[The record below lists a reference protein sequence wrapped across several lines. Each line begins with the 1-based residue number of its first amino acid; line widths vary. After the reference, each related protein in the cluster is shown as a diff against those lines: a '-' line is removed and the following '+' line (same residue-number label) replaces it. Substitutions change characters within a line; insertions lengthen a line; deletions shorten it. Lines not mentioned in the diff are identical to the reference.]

1 MAGAGNEAV
10 GRPAASRRRDLVE
23 RAVNMKILPGLALAI
38 VLALLGNYF
47 ADRLAAALGFG
58 PGAIS
63 GIMVA
68 ILLGLALSN
77 VLTLPAWVAP
87 GAEFAVKRVLRIGIV
102 LLGLKL
108 SIVEV
113 GSIGLKSL
121 PVVLVTIPAAI
132 LLVTFLGRRL
142 GLPDR
147 LGTLIAVGTGI
158 CGNTA
163 IVAVSPTI
171 AAKEEETSY
180 AVACITIFGLF
191 AMLAYPFLS
200 HWLFDGDAL
209 RAGLF
214 LGSAVH
220 DTSQVA
226 GAGLV
231 YQDYYHDPQALNV
244 ATVTKL
250 ERNLSMLIVIP
261 LMSILYH
268 RRSAEGSAPPPWW
281 TMVPLFVVGFACMS
295 ALRTIGDMSQRPF
308 GLLEPG
314 QWHAFVKLASQAMT
328 YCLGIAMAGVGLGTS
343 IKGIRGIGLKPLGL
357 GLLSAL
363 IVGVISVLLIKTLY

>member
-1 MAGAGNEAV
+1 MMSVVPGLLIAFALAVAGNF
-10 GRPAASRRRDLVE
+10 L
-23 RAVNMKILPGLALAI
+23 
-38 VLALLGNYF
+38 
-47 ADRLAAALGFG
+47 ADRLALSLGLG
-58 PGAIS
+58 AGAIS

-68 ILLGLALSN
+68 ILLGLALGN
-77 VLTLPAWVAP
+77 LLRLPAALKP
-87 GAEFAVKRVLRIGIV
+87 GISFAVKRVLRLGIV

-121 PVVLVTIPAAI
+121 PVIMVTIPAAI
-132 LLVTFLGRRL
+132 LIVTYLGRRL

-147 LGTLIAVGTGI
+147 LGTLIAVGTSI

-171 AAKEEETSY
+171 GAKEEETSY
-180 AVACITIFGLF
+180 AVACITVFGLF
-191 AMLAYPFLS
+191 AMLAYPFVA
-200 HWLFDGDAL
+200 HWLFGGDAFK
-209 RAGLF
+209 AGLF
-214 LGSAVH
+214 LGSSVH

-226 GAGLV
+226 GAGMV
-231 YQDYYHDPQALNV
+231 YSDFYRDPQALNV

-250 ERNLSMLIVIP
+250 ERNLSMLLVIP

-268 RRSAEGSAPPPWW
+268 RRSSEGTAPPPWW

-295 ALRTIGDMSQRPF
+295 ALRTIGDLGDRPF
-308 GLLEPG
+308 GLLTPE
-314 QWHAFVKLASQAMT
+314 QWHAFLDVSKQAST

-343 IKGIRGIGLKPLGL
+343 IKGLKAMGLKPLGL
-357 GLLSAL
+357 GLVSAL
-363 IVGVISVLLIKTLY
+363 IVGIISTLLIKTLY

>member
-1 MAGAGNEAV
+1 MMNVIPGLLIAFALAVAGNF
-10 GRPAASRRRDLVE
+10 L
-23 RAVNMKILPGLALAI
+23 
-38 VLALLGNYF
+38 
-47 ADRLAAALGFG
+47 ADRLALSLGLG
-58 PGAIS
+58 AGAIS

-68 ILLGLALSN
+68 ILLGLALGN
-77 VLTLPAWVAP
+77 LLKLPAALKP
-87 GAEFAVKRVLRIGIV
+87 GIGFAVKRVLRLGIV

-121 PVVLVTIPAAI
+121 PVILVTIPAAI
-132 LLVTFLGRRL
+132 LIVTYLGRRL

-147 LGTLIAVGTGI
+147 LGTLIAVGTSI

-171 AAKEEETSY
+171 GAKEEETSY
-180 AVACITIFGLF
+180 AVACITVFGLF
-191 AMLAYPFLS
+191 AMLAYPFVA
-200 HWLFDGDAL
+200 HWLFGGDAFK
-209 RAGLF
+209 AGLF
-214 LGSAVH
+214 LGSSVH

-226 GAGLV
+226 GAGMV
-231 YQDYYHDPQALNV
+231 YSDFYQDPQALNV

-250 ERNLSMLIVIP
+250 ERNLSMLLVIP

-268 RRSAEGSAPPPWW
+268 RRSSEGTAPPPWW

-295 ALRTIGDMSQRPF
+295 ALRTIGDLGDRPF
-308 GLLEPG
+308 GLLTPE
-314 QWHAFVKLASQAMT
+314 QWHAFLDVSKQVST

-343 IKGIRGIGLKPLGL
+343 IKGLKAMGLKPLGL
-357 GLLSAL
+357 GLVSAL
-363 IVGVISVLLIKTLY
+363 IVGIISTLLIKTLY

>member
-1 MAGAGNEAV
+1 MNV
-10 GRPAASRRRDLVE
+10 
-23 RAVNMKILPGLALAI
+23 IPGLLLAFALAI
-38 VLALLGNYF
+38 LGNF
-47 ADRLAAALGFG
+47 LADSIAHALGMG

-68 ILLGLALSN
+68 ILLGLALGN
-77 VLTLPAWVAP
+77 LLGLPATLRP
-87 GAEFAVKRVLRIGIV
+87 GIDFAVKRVLRIGIV
-102 LLGLKL
+102 LLGLML

-113 GSIGLKSL
+113 GTIGLKSL
-121 PVVLVTIPAAI
+121 PVILVTIPAAI

-171 AAKEEETSY
+171 AAKKEETSY

-191 AMLAYPFLS
+191 AMLVYPFVA
-200 HWLFDGDAL
+200 HWLFAGDAF

-226 GAGLV
+226 GAGMV
-231 YQDYYHDPQALNV
+231 YQDYYGAPQALNV

-268 RRSAEGSAPPPWW
+268 RRSSEGTEPPPWY
-281 TMVPLFVVGFACMS
+281 TMVPLFVVGFAAMS
-295 ALRTIGDMSQRPF
+295 LLRTVGDLGERPF
-308 GLLEPG
+308 GLLTPD
-314 QWHAFVKLASQAMT
+314 QWHGFVKLASHVTT

-343 IKGIRGIGLKPLGL
+343 IKGIRSIGLKPLGL
-357 GLLSAL
+357 GLVSAL
-363 IVGVISVLLIKTLY
+363 LVGIISTLLIKTLY

>member
-1 MAGAGNEAV
+1 M
-10 GRPAASRRRDLVE
+10 
-23 RAVNMKILPGLALAI
+23 MKVIPGLLLAFALA
-38 VLALLGNYF
+38 VLGNYL
-47 ADRLAAALGFG
+47 ADAIASALGLG

-68 ILLGLALSN
+68 ILLGVALGN
-77 VLTLPAWVAP
+77 VFSLPEALKP
-87 GAEFAVKRVLRIGIV
+87 GINVAVKRVLRLGIV

-113 GSIGLKSL
+113 GAIGLKSL
-121 PVVLVTIPAAI
+121 PVILVTIPAAI
-132 LLVTFLGRRL
+132 LIVTYLGRRL
-142 GLPDR
+142 GLTDR

-171 AAKEEETSY
+171 GAKEEETSY
-180 AVACITIFGLF
+180 AVACITVFGLF
-191 AMLAYPFLS
+191 AMLVYPFVA
-200 HWLFDGDAL
+200 HWLFGGDSF

-226 GAGLV
+226 GAGMV
-231 YQDYYHDPQALNV
+231 YQDYYHAPEALNV

-268 RRSAEGSAPPPWW
+268 RRSSAGSAPPPWW
-281 TMVPLFVVGFACMS
+281 TMIPLFVVGFAAMS
-295 ALRTIGDMSQRPF
+295 ALRTVGDLGDRPF
-308 GLLEPG
+308 GRLTLE
-314 QWHAFVKLASQAMT
+314 QWHGFLDVAKHAST
-328 YCLGIAMAGVGLGTS
+328 YCLGIAMAGVGLGTR
-343 IKGIRGIGLKPLGL
+343 IRELRGIGFKPLGL
-357 GLLSAL
+357 GLVSAL
-363 IVGVISVLLIKTLY
+363 IVGIISTLLIKSLY

>member
-1 MAGAGNEAV
+1 MMNVIPGLLIAFALAVAGNF
-10 GRPAASRRRDLVE
+10 L
-23 RAVNMKILPGLALAI
+23 
-38 VLALLGNYF
+38 
-47 ADRLAAALGFG
+47 ADRLALSLGLG
-58 PGAIS
+58 AGAIS

-68 ILLGLALSN
+68 ILLGLALGN
-77 VLTLPAWVAP
+77 LLKLPAALKP
-87 GAEFAVKRVLRIGIV
+87 GISFAVKRVLRLGIV

-121 PVVLVTIPAAI
+121 PVIMVTIPAAI
-132 LLVTFLGRRL
+132 LIVTYLGRRL

-147 LGTLIAVGTGI
+147 LGTLIAVGTSI

-171 AAKEEETSY
+171 GAKEEETSY
-180 AVACITIFGLF
+180 AVACITVFGLF
-191 AMLAYPFLS
+191 AMLAYPFVA
-200 HWLFDGDAL
+200 HWLFGGDAFK
-209 RAGLF
+209 AGLF
-214 LGSAVH
+214 LGSSVH

-226 GAGLV
+226 GAGMV
-231 YQDYYHDPQALNV
+231 YSDFYHDPQALNV

-250 ERNLSMLIVIP
+250 ERNLSMLLVIP

-268 RRSAEGSAPPPWW
+268 RRSSEGTAPPPWW

-295 ALRTIGDMSQRPF
+295 ALRTIGDLGDRPF
-308 GLLEPG
+308 GVLTPE
-314 QWHAFVKLASQAMT
+314 QWHAFLDVSKQAST

-343 IKGIRGIGLKPLGL
+343 IKGLKAMGLKPLGL
-357 GLLSAL
+357 GLVSAL
-363 IVGVISVLLIKTLY
+363 IVGIISTLLIKTLY

>member
-1 MAGAGNEAV
+1 MMNVIPGLLVAFALAVAGN
-10 GRPAASRRRDLVE
+10 
-23 RAVNMKILPGLALAI
+23 
-38 VLALLGNYF
+38 LL
-47 ADRLAAALGFG
+47 ADRLALSLGLG
-58 PGAIS
+58 AGAIS

-68 ILLGLALSN
+68 ILLGLALGN
-77 VLTLPAWVAP
+77 LFKLPATLKP
-87 GAEFAVKRVLRIGIV
+87 GIGFAVKRVLRLGIV

-121 PVVLVTIPAAI
+121 PVILVTIPAAI
-132 LLVTFLGRRL
+132 LIVTYLGRRL

-147 LGTLIAVGTGI
+147 LGTLIAVGTSI

-171 AAKEEETSY
+171 GAKEEETSY
-180 AVACITIFGLF
+180 AVACITVFGLF
-191 AMLAYPFLS
+191 AMLAYPFVA
-200 HWLFDGDAL
+200 HWLFGGDAFK
-209 RAGLF
+209 AGLF
-214 LGSAVH
+214 LGSSVH

-226 GAGLV
+226 GAGMV
-231 YQDYYHDPQALNV
+231 YSDFYNDPQALNV

-250 ERNLSMLIVIP
+250 ERNLSMLLVIP

-268 RRSAEGSAPPPWW
+268 RRSSEGTAPPPWW

-295 ALRTIGDMSQRPF
+295 ALRTIGDLGDRPF
-308 GLLEPG
+308 GLLTPE
-314 QWHAFVKLASQAMT
+314 QWHAFLDVSKHVST

-343 IKGIRGIGLKPLGL
+343 IKGLKAMGLKPLGL
-357 GLLSAL
+357 GLVSAL
-363 IVGVISVLLIKTLY
+363 IVGIISTLLIKTLY

>member
-1 MAGAGNEAV
+1 
-10 GRPAASRRRDLVE
+10 
-23 RAVNMKILPGLALAI
+23 MKILPGLLLALVIAVLGN
-38 VLALLGNYF
+38 VLADLLG
-47 ADRLAAALGFG
+47 AALGLG

-63 GIMVA
+63 GIMAA
-68 ILLGLALSN
+68 ILIGLAIGNLFR
-77 VLTLPAWVAP
+77 LPAALKPGIDVAL
-87 GAEFAVKRVLRIGIV
+87 KRVLRIGIV

-113 GSIGLKSL
+113 GSIGLRSL
-121 PVVLVTIPAAI
+121 PIILVTIPTAI
-132 LLVTFLGRRL
+132 LLVTVLGRRL
-142 GLPDR
+142 GLADR
-147 LGTLIAVGTGI
+147 LATLIAVGTGI

-191 AMLAYPFLS
+191 AMLCYPFFA
-200 HWLFDGDAL
+200 HWLFSGDPF

-226 GAGLV
+226 GAGMV
-231 YQDYYHDPQALNV
+231 YQDYYQAPEALNV

-268 RRSAEGSAPPPWW
+268 RRSSEGAEPPPWW
-281 TMVPLFVVGFACMS
+281 TMVPLFVVGFAAMS
-295 ALRTIGDMSQRPF
+295 LLRTLGDLGGRPF
-308 GLLEPG
+308 GLLDAG
-314 QWHAFVKLASQAMT
+314 QWRWFIGEAGHVSS
-328 YCLGIAMAGVGLGTS
+328 YCLGIAMAGVGLGTR
-343 IKGIRGIGLKPLGL
+343 ITHIRSIGLKPLGL
-357 GLLSAL
+357 GLASAL
-363 IVGVISVLLIKTLY
+363 IVGIVSVLLIRTLY

>member
-1 MAGAGNEAV
+1 MMSVIPGLLVAFALAVAGNF
-10 GRPAASRRRDLVE
+10 L
-23 RAVNMKILPGLALAI
+23 
-38 VLALLGNYF
+38 
-47 ADRLAAALGFG
+47 ADRLALWLGL
-58 PGAIS
+58 GAGAVS

-68 ILLGLALSN
+68 ILLGLALGN
-77 VLTLPAWVAP
+77 LLKLPAALKP
-87 GAEFAVKRVLRIGIV
+87 GIGFAVKRVLRLGIV

-121 PVVLVTIPAAI
+121 PVILVTIPAAI
-132 LLVTFLGRRL
+132 LIVTYLGRRL

-147 LGTLIAVGTGI
+147 LGTLIAVGTSI

-171 AAKEEETSY
+171 GAKEEETSY
-180 AVACITIFGLF
+180 AVACITVFGLF
-191 AMLAYPFLS
+191 AMLAYPFVA
-200 HWLFDGDAL
+200 HWLFGGDAFK
-209 RAGLF
+209 AGLF
-214 LGSAVH
+214 LGSSVH

-226 GAGLV
+226 GAGMV
-231 YQDYYHDPQALNV
+231 YSDFYHDPQALNV

-250 ERNLSMLIVIP
+250 ERNLSMLLVIP

-268 RRSAEGSAPPPWW
+268 RRSSEGTAPPPWW

-295 ALRTIGDMSQRPF
+295 ALRTIGDLGDRPF
-308 GLLEPG
+308 GLLTPE
-314 QWHAFVKLASQAMT
+314 QWHAFLDVSKHVSA

-343 IKGIRGIGLKPLGL
+343 IKGLKAMGLKPLGL
-357 GLLSAL
+357 GLVSAL
-363 IVGVISVLLIKTLY
+363 IVGIISTLLIKTLY

>member
-1 MAGAGNEAV
+1 MMNVIPGLLVAFALAVAGNF
-10 GRPAASRRRDLVE
+10 L
-23 RAVNMKILPGLALAI
+23 
-38 VLALLGNYF
+38 
-47 ADRLAAALGFG
+47 ADRLALSLGLG
-58 PGAIS
+58 AGAIS

-68 ILLGLALSN
+68 ILLGLALGN
-77 VLTLPAWVAP
+77 LLKLPAALKP
-87 GAEFAVKRVLRIGIV
+87 GIGFAVKRVLRLGIV

-121 PVVLVTIPAAI
+121 PVIMVTIPAAI
-132 LLVTFLGRRL
+132 LIVTYLGRRL

-147 LGTLIAVGTGI
+147 LGTLIAVGTSI

-171 AAKEEETSY
+171 GAKEEETSY
-180 AVACITIFGLF
+180 AVACITVFGLF
-191 AMLAYPFLS
+191 AMLAYPFVA
-200 HWLFDGDAL
+200 HWLFGGDAFK
-209 RAGLF
+209 AGLF
-214 LGSAVH
+214 LGSSVH

-226 GAGLV
+226 GAGMV
-231 YQDYYHDPQALNV
+231 YSDFYHDPQALNV

-250 ERNLSMLIVIP
+250 ERNLSMLLVIP

-268 RRSAEGSAPPPWW
+268 RRSSEGTAPPPWW

-295 ALRTIGDMSQRPF
+295 ALRTIGDLGDRPF
-308 GLLEPG
+308 GLLTPE
-314 QWHAFVKLASQAMT
+314 QWHAFLDVSKQVST

-343 IKGIRGIGLKPLGL
+343 IKGLKAMGLKPLGL
-357 GLLSAL
+357 GLVSAL
-363 IVGVISVLLIKTLY
+363 IVGIISTLLIKTLY

>member
-1 MAGAGNEAV
+1 MMMNVIPGLLIAFALAVAGNF
-10 GRPAASRRRDLVE
+10 L
-23 RAVNMKILPGLALAI
+23 
-38 VLALLGNYF
+38 
-47 ADRLAAALGFG
+47 ADRLALSLGLG
-58 PGAIS
+58 AGAIS

-68 ILLGLALSN
+68 ILLGLALGN
-77 VLTLPAWVAP
+77 LLKLPAALKP
-87 GAEFAVKRVLRIGIV
+87 GIGFAVKRVLRLGIV

-121 PVVLVTIPAAI
+121 PVIMVTIPAAI
-132 LLVTFLGRRL
+132 LIVTYLGRRL

-147 LGTLIAVGTGI
+147 LGTLIAVGTSI

-171 AAKEEETSY
+171 GAKEEETSY
-180 AVACITIFGLF
+180 AVACITVFGLF
-191 AMLAYPFLS
+191 AMLAYPFVA
-200 HWLFDGDAL
+200 HWLFGGDAFK
-209 RAGLF
+209 AGLF
-214 LGSAVH
+214 LGSSVH

-226 GAGLV
+226 GAGMV
-231 YQDYYHDPQALNV
+231 YSDFYHDPQALNV

-250 ERNLSMLIVIP
+250 ERNLSMLLVIP

-268 RRSAEGSAPPPWW
+268 RRSSEGTAPPPWW

-295 ALRTIGDMSQRPF
+295 ALRTIGDLGDRPF
-308 GLLEPG
+308 GLLTPE
-314 QWHAFVKLASQAMT
+314 QWHAFLDVSKQVST

-343 IKGIRGIGLKPLGL
+343 IKGLKAMGLKPLGL
-357 GLLSAL
+357 GLVSAL
-363 IVGVISVLLIKTLY
+363 IVGIISTLLIKTLY

>member
-1 MAGAGNEAV
+1 MNV
-10 GRPAASRRRDLVE
+10 V
-23 RAVNMKILPGLALAI
+23 PGLLLALAI
-38 VLALLGNYF
+38 AILGNFIADWLALSLG
-47 ADRLAAALGFG
+47 LG

-68 ILLGLALSN
+68 ILLGLALGN
-77 VLTLPAWVAP
+77 FFKLPAALKP
-87 GAEFAVKRVLRIGIV
+87 GIDFSLKRVLRIGIV

-121 PVVLVTIPAAI
+121 PVILVTIPAAI
-132 LLVTFLGRRL
+132 FIVTFLGRRL
-142 GLPDR
+142 GLADR
-147 LGTLIAVGTGI
+147 LATLIAVGTGI

-171 AAKEEETSY
+171 GAKEEETSY

-191 AMLAYPFLS
+191 AMLAYPFVA
-200 HWLFDGDAL
+200 HWLFDGDPFQ
-209 RAGLF
+209 AGLF

-231 YQDYYHDPQALNV
+231 YQDYYNAPEALNV

-250 ERNLSMLIVIP
+250 ERNLSMLVVIP

-268 RRSAEGSAPPPWW
+268 RRSSEGAAPPPWW
-281 TMVPLFVVGFACMS
+281 TMVPLFVIAFGCMS
-295 ALRTIGDMSQRPF
+295 ALRTIGDIGQRPF
-308 GLLEPG
+308 GLLSPADWQG
-314 QWHAFVKLASQAMT
+314 FLDVAKHASSI
-328 YCLGIAMAGVGLGTS
+328 CLGVAMAGVGLGTS
-343 IKGIRGIGLKPLGL
+343 IKGLRSIGLKPLGL
-357 GLLSAL
+357 GLVSAL
-363 IVGVISVLLIKTLY
+363 IVGIISMLLIKLLY

>member
-1 MAGAGNEAV
+1 
-10 GRPAASRRRDLVE
+10 
-23 RAVNMKILPGLALAI
+23 MKVLPGFLLALA
-38 VLALLGNYF
+38 LAVVGVYL
-47 ADRLAAALGFG
+47 ADSIAHALGLG
-58 PGAIS
+58 AGAIS

-68 ILLGLALSN
+68 ILLGLALGN
-77 VLTLPAWVAP
+77 LLALPAALKP
-87 GAEFAVKRVLRIGIV
+87 GIDFAVKRVLRFGIV

-113 GSIGLKSL
+113 GTIGLKSL
-121 PVVLVTIPAAI
+121 PVILVTIPVAI

-171 AAKEEETSY
+171 AAQKEETSY
-180 AVACITIFGLF
+180 AVACITVFGLF
-191 AMLAYPFLS
+191 AMLVYPFVA
-200 HWLFDGDAL
+200 HWLFAGDAFQ
-209 RAGLF
+209 AGLF
-214 LGSAVH
+214 LGSSVH

-226 GAGLV
+226 GAGMV
-231 YQDYYHDPQALNV
+231 YQDYYRAPEALNV

-250 ERNLSMLIVIP
+250 ERNLSMLVVIP

-268 RRSAEGSAPPPWW
+268 RRSSEGTEPPPWW

-295 ALRTIGDMSQRPF
+295 ALRSIGDLGDRPF
-308 GLLEPG
+308 GLLTPD
-314 QWHAFVKLASQAMT
+314 QWHGFIKLASHVT
-328 YCLGIAMAGVGLGTS
+328 SYCLGIAMAGVGLGTS
-343 IKGIRGIGLKPLGL
+343 IKGIRTIGLKPLGL
-357 GLLSAL
+357 GLVSAL
-363 IVGVISVLLIKTLY
+363 IVGIVSTLLIKTLY

>member
-1 MAGAGNEAV
+1 MNVIPGLLVAFALAVAGNF
-10 GRPAASRRRDLVE
+10 L
-23 RAVNMKILPGLALAI
+23 
-38 VLALLGNYF
+38 
-47 ADRLAAALGFG
+47 ADRLALSLGLG
-58 PGAIS
+58 AGAIS

-68 ILLGLALSN
+68 ILLGLALGN
-77 VLTLPAWVAP
+77 LFKLPAALKP
-87 GAEFAVKRVLRIGIV
+87 GIGFAVKRVLRLGIV

-121 PVVLVTIPAAI
+121 PVIMVTIPAAI
-132 LLVTFLGRRL
+132 LIVTYLGRRL

-147 LGTLIAVGTGI
+147 LGTLIAVGTSI

-171 AAKEEETSY
+171 GAKEEETSY
-180 AVACITIFGLF
+180 AVACITVFGLF
-191 AMLAYPFLS
+191 AMLAYPFVA
-200 HWLFDGDAL
+200 HWLFGGDAFK
-209 RAGLF
+209 AGLF
-214 LGSAVH
+214 LGSSVH

-226 GAGLV
+226 GAGMV
-231 YQDYYHDPQALNV
+231 YSDFYRDPQALNV

-250 ERNLSMLIVIP
+250 ERNLSMLLVIP

-268 RRSAEGSAPPPWW
+268 RRSSEGTAPPPWW

-295 ALRTIGDMSQRPF
+295 ALRTIGDLGDRPF
-308 GLLEPG
+308 GLLTPE
-314 QWHAFVKLASQAMT
+314 QWHAFLDVSKQVST

-343 IKGIRGIGLKPLGL
+343 IKGLKAMGLKPLGL
-357 GLLSAL
+357 GLVSAL
-363 IVGVISVLLIKTLY
+363 IVGIISTLLIKTLY

>member
-1 MAGAGNEAV
+1 MQV
-10 GRPAASRRRDLVE
+10 
-23 RAVNMKILPGLALAI
+23 IPGL
-38 VLALLGNYF
+38 VLAFVLAVLGNYL
-47 ADRLAAALGFG
+47 ADAAAVALGLG

-68 ILLGLALSN
+68 ILLGLAIGNLFR
-77 VLTLPAWVAP
+77 LPASLKP
-87 GAEFAVKRVLRIGIV
+87 GIDVAVKRVLRIGIV

-113 GSIGLKSL
+113 GAIGLKSL
-121 PVVLVTIPAAI
+121 PVILVTIPTAI

-180 AVACITIFGLF
+180 AVACITVFGLF
-191 AMLAYPFLS
+191 AMLAYPFVA
-200 HWLFDGDAL
+200 HWLFDGDPF

-214 LGSAVH
+214 LGSSVH

-226 GAGLV
+226 GAGMV

-268 RRSAEGSAPPPWW
+268 RRSSEGTEPPPWW
-281 TMVPLFVVGFACMS
+281 TMVPMFVVGFAAMS
-295 ALRTIGDMSQRPF
+295 ALRTVGDLGSRPF
-308 GLLEPG
+308 GLLTAD
-314 QWHAFVKLASQAMT
+314 QWHEVVKQASHVT
-328 YCLGIAMAGVGLGTS
+328 SYCLAIAMAGVGLGTRIGNLRS
-343 IKGIRGIGLKPLGL
+343 IGLKPLGL
-357 GLLSAL
+357 GLVSAL
-363 IVGVISVLLIKTLY
+363 IVGLVSTLLIRTLY